1 MAEITPEFLFLGLV
15 WFFVFLFSTTCHE
28 GAHAL
33 VAKLGG
39 DPTAFEGGQVTLSPI
54 PHIQREPFGMVV
66 VPLVSYFLSG
76 WMMGWA
82 SAPLDPYWARRHP
95 HRAALVSLAGPAA
108 NFTLML
114 VAAIGIRLGL
124 ALGYFE
130 VPTVAS
136 FTRIA
141 EPTSES
147 AALAATFLSIFFALN
162 LILGTFNLIPVPP
175 LDGNGAVGLL
185 LSERA
190 ALSFHELSHT
200 QGFGLVGILIAWVV
214 YGRIFPYIFALA
226 LRLLYPG
233 FF

>member
-1 MAEITPEFLFLGLV
+1 MAQMTPEFLLLGLL

-33 VAKLGG
+33 TAKLGG
-39 DPTAFEGGQVTLSPI
+39 DPTAFEGGQVSLSPV

-66 VPLVSYFLSG
+66 VPLLSYFLSG

-114 VAAIGIRLGL
+114 VAALGIRLGL

-130 VPTVAS
+130 VPAVAS

-141 EPTSES
+141 QPSLES
-147 AALAATFLSIFFALN
+147 FGLPATFLSILFSLN

-190 ALSFHELSHT
+190 ALSFQELTHT
-200 QGFGLVGILIAWVV
+200 QGFALIGILIAWVV
-214 YGRIFPYIFALA
+214 YGRIFPYIFGVA

-233 FF
+233 YF